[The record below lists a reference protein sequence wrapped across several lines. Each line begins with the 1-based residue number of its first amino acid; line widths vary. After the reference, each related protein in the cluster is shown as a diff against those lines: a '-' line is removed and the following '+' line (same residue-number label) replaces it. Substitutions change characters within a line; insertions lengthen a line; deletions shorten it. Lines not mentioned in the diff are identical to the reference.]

1 MLKQLPSRNPRARSF
16 KVKHALQIIVVLAIC
31 TWFVYHFKQSHY
43 NKDRPAKVYG
53 DDGDGILKFGR
64 KELKPRLDEELEV
77 EEEEGKVRESE
88 EMDAG
93 EREVEHDHD
102 QMQDL
107 IDEDDKEQLLVEA

>member
-1 MLKQLPSRNPRARSF
+1 M
-16 KVKHALQIIVVLAIC
+16 KHALQIVVVVAIC
-31 TWFVYHFKQSHY
+31 VWFLYHFKQSRDY

-53 DDGDGILKFGR
+53 DDEILRFGR
-64 KELKPRLDEELEV
+64 KGLKPGLDEEAEV
-77 EEEEGKVRESE
+77 EEEEDKVRESE

-93 EREVEHDHD
+93 EREVEADHD